1 MKKIILFI
9 FLQIICISQI
19 FALDIEINTQKKQYD
34 LNENILINI
43 EISSEENWNISIE
56 NIAWIDNFTQY
67 GSSQKQETTIINGEV
82 STKSYVELILRAKQE
97 WVYNI
102 WPVEVKN
109 NDEIIESNQVEIT
122 VWETEKLQNIDEKN
136 EEENNISENNS
147 QENNSEKNNISEKNS
162 EENNN
167 SQEVTS
173 QDTKKWEN
181 ISDEKKLLENFIES
195 KKLEINYKKFSYY
208 SIWAIL
214 FFILFYL
221 FIIKYLENKPKKE
234 IKKIIVEK
242 PEFSQDDFKKQL
254 VNKLA
259 QLENKSEWLSKN
271 DFYAQLNLI
280 FREYFEFLWIK
291 NCYIKSYWDFKKD
304 AIEQKLFWM
313 FEKSYF
319 EEFSAT
325 QDSQVQRKQMIMNF
339 MIYLK

>member
-34 LNENILINI
+34 LNENILVNI

-56 NIAWIDNFTQY
+56 NIDWIDNFTQY

-82 STKSYVELILRAKQE
+82 NTKSYVELILRAKQE

-102 WPVEVKN
+102 WPIEIRN
-109 NDEIIESNQVEIT
+109 NEETIESNQVEIT
-122 VWETEKLQNIDEKN
+122 VWESQNLKNIDKNNEKEN
-136 EEENNISENNS
+136 ISEDNKNLEENNISENNL
-147 QENNSEKNNISEKNS
+147 EKNNNL
-162 EENNN
+162 
-167 SQEVTS
+167 QEVTS
-173 QDTKKWEN
+173 QNTQKWEN
-181 ISDEKKLLENFIES
+181 NSDEKKLLENFIES

-234 IKKIIVEK
+234 IQKIIVEK
-242 PEFSQDDFKKQL
+242 PEFSQDDFKNQL

-280 FREYFEFLWIK
+280 FREYFEFLWIQ

>member
-34 LNENILINI
+34 LNENILVNI

-56 NIAWIDNFTQY
+56 NIAWIDNFSQY
-67 GSSQKQETTIINGEV
+67 GSSQSQEIININGKI
-82 STKSYVELILRAKQE
+82 STKNYAELILRAKQE
-97 WVYNI
+97 WIYNI
-102 WPVEVKN
+102 WPIEIRN
-109 NDEIIESNQVEIT
+109 NEETIESNQVEIT
-122 VWETEKLQNIDEKN
+122 VWETENLQNIDEYN
-136 EEENNISENNS
+136 EKENISEENKNLE
-147 QENNSEKNNISEKNS
+147 ENNSEKNNIS
-162 EENNN
+162 
-167 SQEVTS
+167 QEVTS
-173 QDTKKWEN
+173 QNTEKWEN
-181 ISDEKKLLENFIES
+181 NADEKKILENFIES

-208 SIWAIL
+208 SIWVIL

-254 VNKLA
+254 VNKLSD
-259 QLENKSEWLSKN
+259 LENKSEWLSKN
-271 DFYAQLNLI
+271 DFYTQLNLI
-280 FREYFEFLWIK
+280 FREYFEFLWIQ

>member
-9 FLQIICISQI
+9 LLQIVCISQL

-34 LNENILINI
+34 LNENIIVNI
-43 EISSEENWNISIE
+43 EVSSQENWNISIE
-56 NIAWIDNFTQY
+56 NIAWLENFSQY

-82 STKSYVELILRAKQE
+82 STKSFVELILRANEE
-97 WVYNI
+97 WIYSI

-109 NDEIIESNQVEIT
+109 TEEIIESNQVEIT
-122 VWETEKLQNIDEKN
+122 VWESQKIQQNNDTISPDN
-136 EEENNISENNS
+136 FWENNNS
-147 QENNSEKNNISEKNS
+147 QENNNTQENISEKNNISEDTS
-162 EENNN
+162 ENTKIWENN
-167 SQEVTS
+167 
-173 QDTKKWEN
+173 
-181 ISDEKKLLENFIES
+181 SDEKKLLENFIES

-208 SIWAIL
+208 SIWVIL

-221 FIIKYLENKPKKE
+221 FIIKYLENKPKIE

-254 VNKLA
+254 INKLSD
-259 QLENKSEWLSKN
+259 LENKSEWLSKN
-271 DFYAQLNLI
+271 EFYAQLNLI
-280 FREYFEFLWIK
+280 FREYFEYLWIQ

-304 AIEQKLFWM
+304 VIEQKLFWM

-325 QDSQVQRKQMIMNF
+325 QDSLVQRKQMIMNF